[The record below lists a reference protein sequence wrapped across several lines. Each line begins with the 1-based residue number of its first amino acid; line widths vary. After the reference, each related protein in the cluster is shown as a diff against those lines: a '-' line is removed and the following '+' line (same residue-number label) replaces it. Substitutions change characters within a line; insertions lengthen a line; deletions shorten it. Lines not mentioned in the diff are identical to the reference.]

1 MCECYA
7 AEGGGGGDQLRLAN
21 KMKSFIEIMP
31 LNSIDNSF
39 LNYLFV
45 FKLL

>member
-1 MCECYA
+1 VCECYA
-7 AEGGGGGDQLRLAN
+7 AEGGGGGDQLRLAK
-21 KMKSFIEIMP
+21 KMKILIEIIP

-45 FKLL
+45 FK